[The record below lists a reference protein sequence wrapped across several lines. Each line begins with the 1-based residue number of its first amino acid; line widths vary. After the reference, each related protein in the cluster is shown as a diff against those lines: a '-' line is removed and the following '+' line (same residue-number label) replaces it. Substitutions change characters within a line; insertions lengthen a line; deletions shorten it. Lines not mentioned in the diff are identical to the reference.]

1 MFSVAFTR
9 AFIDKNMLLVD
20 LPTRWIKLV
29 PIKVNVFAWRLRL
42 DKLTVRVNLEKKGLV
57 IHFVSCPLCDN
68 RVKFVYYIFF
78 LVVTWLLV
86 FWLILLDGGS
96 LLLWFSFH
104 LIYSKP

>member
-68 RVKFVYYIFF
+68 RVNCDVAIGILAHITRWWKFVA
-78 LVVTWLLV
+78 LV
-86 FWLILLDGGS
+86 F
-96 LLLWFSFH
+96 FSFN
-104 LIYSKP
+104 LL